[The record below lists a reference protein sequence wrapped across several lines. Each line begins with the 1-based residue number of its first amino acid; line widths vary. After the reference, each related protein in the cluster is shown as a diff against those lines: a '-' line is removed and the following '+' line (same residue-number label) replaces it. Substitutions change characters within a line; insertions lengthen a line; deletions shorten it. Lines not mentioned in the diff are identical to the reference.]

1 MIGTT
6 RQRMAVA
13 AAAAL
18 VAGPLAA
25 AAPAFADDG
34 GHGGGHGGGGSV
46 VEARGTCTNGA
57 HWDLKAKHN
66 DGRIELEFEVDTNR
80 AGQVWAVRRDG
91 PDRCTER
98 FLHGPRD
105 HRRPA
110 RGRPHPRPCDAR
122 HGGVLGRGRAG
133 LTDALPVSAA
143 PAGLREPPCGRCAHC
158 RGY

>member
-34 GHGGGHGGGGSV
+34 GNGGGHGGGGRV
-46 VEARGTCTNGA
+46 VEARGTGTYRA
-57 HWDLKAKHN
+57 HWDLQAKHN

-80 AGQVWAVRRDG
+80 AGQVWAVRMTDNG
-91 PDRCTER
+91 AKVFAGT
-98 FLHGPRD
+98 
-105 HRRPA
+105 
-110 RGRPHPRPCDAR
+110 GR
-122 HGGVLGRGRAG
+122 
-133 LTDALPVSAA
+133 TAA
-143 PAGLREPPCGRCAHC
+143 PSGSFTVRATTADRPGADRILARATHGTAVCSAGVVLA
-158 RGY
+158 